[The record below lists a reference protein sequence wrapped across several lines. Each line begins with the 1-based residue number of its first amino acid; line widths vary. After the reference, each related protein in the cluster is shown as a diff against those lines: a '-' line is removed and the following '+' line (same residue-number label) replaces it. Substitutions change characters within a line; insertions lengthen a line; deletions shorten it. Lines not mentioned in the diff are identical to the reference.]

1 MSDALLERY
10 ADLAV
15 RVGANV
21 QPGQLVEVSAR
32 VEHAPL
38 VRTVARAAY
47 KAGASYVDVAYVDQH
62 VRRAMIERGPD
73 DVLGWTP
80 PWLLK
85 RMRDFGAHKSA
96 AIGISGDPEPD
107 LLADLDGARVGR
119 ARMPE
124 LADEGMRQVNDGLV
138 NWTVIACPNE
148 GWAHKVFGEPDVER
162 LWQEVAFCARLD
174 EDDPVA
180 AWRDHVERLDRRARG
195 LDELRLDAVR
205 FSGPGTNLTVGL
217 LPVSRW
223 KGARSF
229 TADGVAHVPNIP
241 TEEVFTT
248 PDARR
253 TEGAVRATRPAV
265 LNGNVIRGL
274 EVRFAEGRIVEVR
287 AESGADV
294 VEGQL
299 STDERARYLGEIA
312 LVDGT
317 SRIGRSGLIFYDT
330 LFDENAACH
339 VAYGA
344 AYAETVEGE
353 TAGLE
358 GFNES
363 TVHNDVMIGGPE
375 VEVDGIR
382 RDGSVVELLRE
393 DVWQLPG

>member
-1 MSDALLERY
+1 VSDALLERY

-47 KAGASYVDVAYVDQH
+47 NAGASYVDVAYADQH

-80 PWLLK
+80 PWLLE

-124 LADEGMRQVNDGLV
+124 LADESMRQVNDGLV

-148 GWAHKVFGEPDVER
+148 GWARKVFGEPDVER

-180 AWRDHVERLDRRARG
+180 AWRDHVERLDRRTRA
-195 LDELRLDAVR
+195 LNELRLDAIR
-205 FSGPGTNLTVGL
+205 FSGPGTDLTVGL
-217 LPVSRW
+217 LPASRW

-229 TADGVAHVPNIP
+229 TADGVAHVPNMP

-253 TEGAVRATRPAV
+253 TEGAVRATRPTV
-265 LNGNVIRGL
+265 LNGNVVLGL
-274 EVRFAEGRIVEVR
+274 EVRFVEGRIVEVH

-299 STDERARYLGEIA
+299 TTDERAGYLGEVA

-339 VAYGA
+339 IAYGA

-363 TVHNDVMIGGPE
+363 TVHNDFMIGGPQ
-375 VEVDGIR
+375 VQVDGIR
-382 RDGSVVELLRE
+382 RDGRVVQLLRE
-393 DVWQLPG
+393 DVWQLPS